1 MKKNIVISLIV
12 MLLVSLLA
20 ACSGEEET
28 SSAKNGKDDKKILKM
43 VTAAEFP
50 PFETRNE
57 AGEIIGFDID
67 LAEMISEKLGFELQ
81 IEDMNFDG
89 IIGALQAGRAD
100 IAIAGMSATEERK
113 KNVDF
118 SEEYHHSSQ
127 MFISKPENEVKQM
140 EDLKGKVV
148 GVQLGSIQEEGAEKL
163 ADEYGFEVKKLD
175 NVNIV
180 IQEIMS
186 NRVDVGYMDHEVAT
200 GYMESQDL
208 VGFEDPTESAPGMGI
223 AFPKDSE
230 LVEDVNKILNELEE
244 NGEMEKLREKWLSDY
259 EAK

>member
-1 MKKNIVISLIV
+1 MKKNILISFIIV
-12 MLLVSLLA
+12 LLVCLLA
-20 ACSGEEET
+20 ACGQGEET
-28 SSAKNGKDDKKILKM
+28 STTNNKKDDKKVLKM

-81 IEDMNFDG
+81 IEDMKFDG
-89 IIGALQAGRAD
+89 IVGALQAGRAD

-127 MFISKPENEVKQM
+127 MFISKPENEINQM
-140 EDLKGKVV
+140 DDLKGKVV

-163 ADEYGFEVKKLD
+163 AEEYGFEVKKLD

-180 IQEIMS
+180 VQEIMS
-186 NRVDVGYMDHEVAT
+186 NRVDIGYMDQEVAT
-200 GYMESQDL
+200 GYMESQGL
-208 VGFEDPTESAPGMGI
+208 TAFEDPTESAPGMGV
-223 AFPKDSE
+223 AFPKGSD
-230 LVEDVNKILNELEE
+230 LVDDVNDILTELEDS
-244 NGEMEKLREKWLSDY
+244 GEMEKLREKWLTEY
-259 EAK
+259 EAE